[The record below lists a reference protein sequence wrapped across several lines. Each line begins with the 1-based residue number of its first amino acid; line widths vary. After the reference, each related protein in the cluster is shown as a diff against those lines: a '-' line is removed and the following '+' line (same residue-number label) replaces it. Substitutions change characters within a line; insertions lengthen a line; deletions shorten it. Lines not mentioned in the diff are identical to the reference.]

1 MLDASAIFNFGNT
14 FVLLGW
20 LLLVFV
26 PYWRYTQSIIG
37 SSIIIVLAVI
47 YSFLILKGIGDFN
60 PESFSSLENVM
71 QLFQNESAVAAGW
84 MHYLA
89 FDLFVGAY
97 IMRKAK
103 ALDISRTFATIC
115 LPFTFMF
122 GPMGYLLFFIIK
134 TIKTKSLL

>member
-26 PYWRYTQSIIG
+26 PYWKYTQSIIMG
-37 SSIIIVLAVI
+37 GIVIVLAVI
-47 YSFLILKGIGDFN
+47 YSFLILKDIGNFN
-60 PESFSSLENVM
+60 PDSFSSLENVM
-71 QLFQNESAVAAGW
+71 QLFQNEDAVAAGW

-103 ALDISRTFATIC
+103 SLDISRILATMC